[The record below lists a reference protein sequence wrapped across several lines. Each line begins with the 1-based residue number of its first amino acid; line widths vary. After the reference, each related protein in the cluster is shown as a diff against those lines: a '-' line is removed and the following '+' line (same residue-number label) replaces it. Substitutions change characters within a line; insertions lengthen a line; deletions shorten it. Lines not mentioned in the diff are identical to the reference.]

1 MLAGALLAAL
11 VAISAAAD
19 APTSSQDLV
28 TPGDKYPM
36 PTGLQSWATV
46 LADVFVN
53 KVWHCALRCM
63 SSQVLEHGDSV
74 QCYLHALLAKLDTLT
89 PHPSLIYAR
98 NLHILA

>member
-11 VAISAAAD
+11 VAIAAAAD
-19 APTSSQDLV
+19 APVTSADLV

-53 KVWHCALRCM
+53 KVWRI
-63 SSQVLEHGDSV
+63 
-74 QCYLHALLAKLDTLT
+74 TLFT
-89 PHPSLIYAR
+89 TVYELTGA
-98 NLHILA
+98 